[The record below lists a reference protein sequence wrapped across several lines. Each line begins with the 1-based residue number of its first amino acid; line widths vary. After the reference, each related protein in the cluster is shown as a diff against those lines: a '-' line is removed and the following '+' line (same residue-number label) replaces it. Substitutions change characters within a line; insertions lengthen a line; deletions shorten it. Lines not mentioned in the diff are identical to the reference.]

1 MREQLKNEL
10 LLMLDKYCDNTTL
23 PLISQKLE
31 LAKMY
36 CLKYKKI

>member
-23 PLISQKLE
+23 PLIFQKLE
-31 LAKMY
+31 KS
-36 CLKYKKI
+36 IV